1 MSESWSEEELKES
14 VKAYFEMQEKIRAG
28 QRIVKKN
35 YYRDLSSKYG
45 RTPAA
50 FEFRMQN
57 ISYVLTL
64 SGRDWIPGLPP
75 AKHVGTNVVA
85 QIEKII
91 AELEKKE
98 FTSAAVSAQRLIEV
112 RKTISKKPA
121 GVAKPDLV
129 KTFSNA
135 YSRDES
141 VKAWVLNR
149 ANGICEACSEP
160 APFLDSSNFP
170 FLEVHHVRH
179 LADGGSDTVT
189 NAIAL
194 CPNCH
199 RRLHYS
205 KDSQNYRE
213 SLFLKVSELVK
224 E

>member
-1 MSESWSEEELKES
+1 MSESWSEEELRAAIE
-14 VKAYFEMQEKIRAG
+14 VYFEIQEKIRTG
-28 QRIVKKN
+28 QKLVKKH
-35 YYRDLSSKYG
+35 YYRDLSSKFG
-45 RTPAA
+45 RTPDS

-64 SGRDWIPGLPP
+64 AGRDWIPGLPP

-85 QIEKII
+85 QIEKLI
-91 AELEKKE
+91 ADIERKE
-98 FTSAAVSAQRLIEV
+98 PTSVAASAQRLIEA
-112 RKTISKKPA
+112 RKSITKKPD
-121 GVAKPDLV
+121 GTIKPALV
-129 KTFSNA
+129 STTSTT
-135 YSRDES
+135 YSRDEY

-149 ANGICEACSEP
+149 ANGLCEACEQP
-160 APFLDSSNFP
+160 APFVDSSNFP

-189 NAIAL
+189 NAVAL

-205 KDSQNYRE
+205 KDSKDYRE
-213 SLFLKVSELVK
+213 SLFHKVPELVK